1 MQREFSP
8 IFRIGLGVLG
18 MFVMLGALSGCS
30 NEFLTSYRG
39 ERFAPTENPQLVLV
53 HPSTS
58 GLIGTSNFVSGSGY
72 GQSEA
77 LAAAR
82 DVGADFVQWSRGLDA
97 GNRPAGAGVVSA
109 SLTPTGSMSS
119 WSPSQPGSF
128 LYRYVARY
136 YKSGVKDS
144 GAATESN
151 AQMPIDATQVIE
163 DDQAATQKASGR

>member
-1 MQREFSP
+1 
-8 IFRIGLGVLG
+8 
-18 MFVMLGALSGCS
+18 MLGALTGCS

-39 ERFAPTENPQLVLV
+39 ERFAATENPQLVLV
-53 HPSTS
+53 CPSTC
-58 GLIGTSNFVSGSGY
+58 GMIGTSNFVSGSGY

-97 GNRPAGAGVVSA
+97 SNAPAGAGSVQA
-109 SLTPTGSMSS
+109 SLTPSGSMSS
-119 WSPSQPGSF
+119 WSPSQPGGF

-144 GAATESN
+144 AAATASN
-151 AQMPIDATQVIE
+151 AQMPTDSTQVIE
-163 DDQAATQKASGR
+163 DNQAATQKASGR